1 MNSCVVISVSEPKV
15 YEDGV
20 VVININ
26 LEESD
31 PSDISHK
38 LDAVLQ
44 DDFLVC

>member
-20 VVININ
+20 VVIKID
-26 LEESD
+26 LEKSD
-31 PSDISHK
+31 ISDISHK

-44 DDFLVC
+44 DDFPV